1 MYIGIDFIINPELKP
16 YLIEV
21 NLGLPGGAQEYEL
34 SHQVYLGITSD
45 IFSRIENISLRNY
58 GKKFKDYLDGLPF
71 ITALKPFKIWMD
83 GKAKMPDIFH
93 PALRLEDKWIQY
105 QLIKPMITMPET
117 IPVNHK
123 NLQPI
128 EAFLKR
134 MGRVVLKRRLGR
146 GGRGFKIISD
156 IESILRLNIK
166 TDQYILQEYIESKV
180 DHYVFSIRS
189 IAFGG
194 EFICMYANL
203 SKRDHSNHGIIT
215 FVSGEDRFGLEDP
228 DFETKSFCQKSW
240 EAQLWFGE
248 NDPPYL
254 RHNLYED
261 EVAKTTLF
269 LPQKILDEIKE
280 ASIKIE
286 RYYDGLDF
294 HKLPQACFELQR
306 IGSVENSSKCRG
318 L

>member
-1 MYIGIDFIINPELKP
+1 MYLGIDFIINPKLKP

-34 SHQVYLGITSD
+34 SHQVYLGTTSD
-45 IFSRIENISLRNY
+45 IFSRIENISLKKY
-58 GKKFKDYLDGLPF
+58 GKKFRDYLDSLPF

-83 GKAKMPDIFH
+83 GKAKMLNIFH

-105 QLIKPMITMPET
+105 QLIKSMIPMPET
-117 IPVNHK
+117 IQFNPN
-123 NLQPI
+123 NLQSV
-128 EAFLKR
+128 EDFLKR
-134 MGRVVLKRRLGR
+134 MCKVVLKRRIGR

-156 IESILRLNIK
+156 IESLSRLNIK
-166 TDQYILQEYIESKV
+166 TNQYILQEYIESRV
-180 DHYVFSIRS
+180 ENYVFSIRS

-203 SKRDHSNHGIIT
+203 SNREYSNHGIIT
-215 FVSGEDRFGLEDP
+215 FISGGDRFGLEYP
-228 DFETKSFCQKSW
+228 NFETKSFNQKSW

-254 RHNLYED
+254 KHNLYED
-261 EVAKTTLF
+261 VVAKTTLL
-269 LPQKILDEIKE
+269 LPQRILDEIKE

-294 HKLPQACFELQR
+294 NRLPQACFEFQR
-306 IGSVENSSKCRG
+306 LRM
-318 L
+318 